1 MPMIELTTTKGA
13 LDDDA
18 KQRLAAELATIT
30 LQLEAWPMVDFG
42 DDEHMQ
48 AVAWTFVNEQDVFVG
63 GQTHPKP
70 IYRVTVT
77 LPDGAP
83 GLLGPLAVRGRE
95 KLVEKVTQAV
105 LDAEGTE
112 NTIVEAHRV
121 WVHLRAMPD
130 GHWFAFGEPF
140 TMTDVVAY
148 SLKNDE
154 PGSKTARMREA
165 ALESVGAVPTA

>member
-18 KQRLAAELATIT
+18 KQRLAGELATIA
-30 LQLEAWPMVDFG
+30 LQLEAAPMADFG
-42 DDEHMQ
+42 DDDHMQ
-48 AVAWTFVNEQDVFVG
+48 AAAWCFVNEQEVFVG
-63 GQTHPKP
+63 GRPHPKP

-77 LPDGAP
+77 MPDGAP
-83 GLLGPLAVRGRE
+83 GLFGPLAVRGRE
-95 KLVEKVTQAV
+95 KLVQRVTQAV

-112 NTIVEAHRV
+112 NTMVEAHRV
-121 WVHLRAMPD
+121 WVHLLAIPD
-130 GHWFAFGEPF
+130 GHWFGFGETV
-140 TMTDVVAY
+140 TMADIAAY

-165 ALESVGAVPTA
+165 ALESVGAVTAG